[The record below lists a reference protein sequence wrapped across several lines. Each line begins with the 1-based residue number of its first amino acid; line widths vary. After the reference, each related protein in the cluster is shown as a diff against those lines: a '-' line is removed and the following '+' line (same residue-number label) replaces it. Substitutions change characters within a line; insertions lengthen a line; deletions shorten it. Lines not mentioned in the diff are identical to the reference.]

1 MKSQKRIKLLETS
14 GQRWKRARFLV
25 SFHLLC
31 YVQPSFNVMKC
42 FPYVSR
48 NSSSVLVLLAHS
60 HFSFLVQHL
69 KMCSWLV
76 VSNLNATQ
84 MKSLIKSQ
92 TSPCFSNR
100 RNSSCL
106 WILFVWYVLSVSGYP
121 SIPRSSRILCWGS
134 CWPSSQLPSAP
145 PGLRGSSQPSSGS
158 CWPARI
164 IFSISGRSVC
174 WTGFKENL
182 F

>member
-1 MKSQKRIKLLETS
+1 
-14 GQRWKRARFLV
+14 
-25 SFHLLC
+25 
-31 YVQPSFNVMKC
+31 
-42 FPYVSR
+42 
-48 NSSSVLVLLAHS
+48 
-60 HFSFLVQHL
+60 
-69 KMCSWLV
+69 MCSWLV

-92 TSPCFSNR
+92 TSPCFVNR

-106 WILFVWYVLSVSGYP
+106 WILFVWFVLSISGYP
-121 SIPRSSRILCWGS
+121 SIRRSSLTLCWGS

-164 IFSISGRSVC
+164 IFCVWSRWTDWFLTGGSYLTWKMSTAHTAIEVLISVELCRPGSV
-174 WTGFKENL
+174 TTSYSVKL
-182 F
+182 FNM